1 MAASRKMLE
10 QRFVSGF
17 ICSNSRFLEILDSMQ
32 QKLVMMYINRKHRLG
47 MGRIGRSVTEE

>member
-1 MAASRKMLE
+1 MLE